1 MSGNIFEELKGQFSP
16 QTLDVRGENA
26 HAAAVR
32 FLELLQQQIP
42 EEDERRKLM
51 STWMRSVKDKDY
63 KKFQRALKR
72 YHRRR
77 EEG

>member
-1 MSGNIFEELKGQFSP
+1 MSGNIFEELKTTFSS

-32 FLELLQQQIP
+32 FLQMLQQQIP
-42 EEDERRKLM
+42 EEDECKKLM
-51 STWMRSVKDKDY
+51 ATWMRSVRDNDY
-63 KKFQRALKR
+63 RKFQRALKR
-72 YHRRR
+72 YHKRR